1 MCNKGGIALIIL
13 CIGVYKFCRISC
25 VMSFSFQLKE
35 KKVGGETVLEEIE
48 KVQSNYKVSYLKLKK

>member
-1 MCNKGGIALIIL
+1 
-13 CIGVYKFCRISC
+13 
-25 VMSFSFQLKE
+25 MSFSFQLKE